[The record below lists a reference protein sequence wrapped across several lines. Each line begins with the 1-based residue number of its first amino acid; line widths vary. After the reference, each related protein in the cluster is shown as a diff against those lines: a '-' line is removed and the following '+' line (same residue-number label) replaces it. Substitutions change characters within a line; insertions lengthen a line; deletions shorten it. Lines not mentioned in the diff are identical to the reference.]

1 MPEALTQGT
10 VLPAHTPLS
19 ADDQAALSE
28 AVARLMRS
36 RGLVLRFAD
45 MVDGAIG
52 DVAAASWRRL
62 RLPQGLARQVRQVA
76 YEALRVGFDVA
87 LVGRGRT
94 EFLGT
99 ANTARLIAAT
109 SGAAAGFTGFAG
121 FLPDA
126 TATTLLIMRNIAAIA
141 EAEGEDLDEMVARQ
155 ACLEVLAFGAPG
167 FTPAPTED
175 GEAAYWSA
183 RLLLHGRPLSL
194 LMSEI
199 AAGYGIRLSQRL
211 VAAMVPVLGAAAGAL
226 VNVSFLD
233 HYRNVARV
241 HFTIRRLE
249 RTYGPGKI
257 RAEARNLA
265 DRAARA

>member
-1 MPEALTQGT
+1 MTPGT

-19 ADDQAALSE
+19 AADQAALSD
-28 AVARLMRS
+28 AVTRLVRS

-45 MVDGAIG
+45 LVDGAVG
-52 DVAAASWRRL
+52 ELAAASWRRL
-62 RLPQGLARQVRQVA
+62 RLPSRLVRQSRQVA
-76 YEALRVGFDVA
+76 HEALRLGFDVA
-87 LVGRGRT
+87 LTARGRT
-94 EFLGT
+94 EFLGS

-109 SGAAAGFTGFAG
+109 SGAAAGFAGFAG

-126 TATTLLIMRNIAAIA
+126 TATTFLIMRNIATIA
-141 EAEGEDLDEMVARQ
+141 EAEGEDLDDMMARQ

-167 FTPAPTED
+167 FAPAEGED
-175 GEAAYWSA
+175 GEAAYWST
-183 RLLLHGRPLSL
+183 RLLLHGRPLSV
-194 LMSEI
+194 LMAEI

-211 VAAMVPVLGAAAGAL
+211 VASMVPVLGAAAGAL

-249 RTYGPGKI
+249 RAYGPGKI
-257 RAEARNLA
+257 RAEARRLA
-265 DRAARA
+265 EGAGAA